1 MEAEKILI
9 IDDDPAM
16 VKSARQVL
24 EEAGYNVYSMNTGEG
39 VVERLKLL
47 NPALVILDLVLPGES
62 GFQIAR
68 EIMKYKNIPIIMMS
82 LKKEDI
88 DKHVAAVSGA
98 IEYLEKPVE
107 AEELL
112 YHVKDVL
119 SGKENT

>member
-16 VKSARQVL
+16 VKSTRQVL